1 MKNKNSG
8 ILTFEELLRLS
19 RDEAAEI
26 GSLGAW
32 NMARLKQMIYE
43 GARNNPAPPAKPP
56 SCFISYRW
64 ESPNHKAWV
73 QQLASD
79 MRKRG
84 YDVFL
89 DQDLQKESDNPIP
102 VPELISH
109 MVRCNRFLFVLT
121 EGYLRRIEAD
131 ERGAIRDGWVWDE
144 YQAAMEL
151 HAMERIHSFICI
163 WRSGSLPDWISE
175 DQVWDF
181 RSDEAYPVQLEQAFP
196 VRYANIIG
204 IRADGSSKV
213 VGPVER
219 IAVQEAGRQLE
230 LSEPF
235 DRFLIEHL

>member
-1 MKNKNSG
+1 M
-8 ILTFEELLRLS
+8 TFEELLRLS

-32 NMARLKQMIYE
+32 NMARLKQLVYE
-43 GARNNPAPPAKPP
+43 GARNNPAPPSAPP

-64 ESPNHKAWV
+64 ESPGHKAWV
-73 QQLASD
+73 LRLAQD
-79 MRKRG
+79 LRNRG

-89 DQDLQKESDNPIP
+89 DQDLQKESDNRIP

-131 ERGAIRDGWVWDE
+131 ERGAILDGWVWDE

-151 HAMERIHSFICI
+151 YEMKRILSFICI
-163 WRSGSLPDWISE
+163 RRSGSLPDWIRE

-181 RSDEAYPVQLEQAFP
+181 RSDEDYTSQLEQAFP
-196 VRYANIIG
+196 KRNANIIG
-204 IRADGSSKV
+204 IPADGSFKV

-219 IAVQEAGRQLE
+219 IAVQEAGHRLE